1 MQKKQLHILADIKF
15 WETVMDFVFRHK
27 LKKSQI
33 LHKAISV
40 LRLKKESET
49 FSDKPYCKGPRPHFE
64 QEMNLFFTVT
74 EEEADF
80 LEHCAKVNGYFSK
93 SDFVRDILTLYMT
106 NVDEFGEEEYI
117 KQIDTE
123 NEDFFSEIRDFA
135 SMCSIRLKR
144 FVYYIRSFTER
155 IKDYYFQMK
164 LLYINI

>member
-1 MQKKQLHILADIKF
+1 MRKIQLHILADLKF
-15 WETVMDFVFRHK
+15 WEAVMDFSFRHK
-27 LKKSQI
+27 LKKSQV
-33 LHKAISV
+33 LHKAITA
-40 LRLKKESET
+40 LRIKKESET
-49 FSDKPYCKGPRPHFE
+49 FSEKPYIKGFKPHFE
-64 QEMNLFFTVT
+64 QEMNLFFTIT
-74 EEEADF
+74 DEESDF

-106 NVDEFGEEEYI
+106 NVDEVGEKEYQ

-155 IKDYYFQMK
+155 IKDYYFQMR
-164 LLYINI
+164 LIYIDI

>member
-15 WETVMDFVFRHK
+15 WETVIDFSFRHK

-49 FSDKPYCKGPRPHFE
+49 FSKKPYIKGLKPHFE

-74 EEEADF
+74 EEEAVF

-164 LLYINI
+164 LLCIDI